1 MKNNLIIYTD
11 GGARGNPGP
20 AAIGYVAFAVKKGG
34 ALQELTRK
42 GETIGSATNNQA
54 EYRALIA
61 ALAYALTHKPDA
73 VEVRLDSE
81 LVGKQLRGEDRV
93 KDIDLKP
100 LYAQAKQLELRC
112 KRITYTLIP
121 RELNKDAD
129 REVNRA
135 FDAAVFSSQI
145 MIPQ

>member
-1 MKNNLIIYTD
+1 MKNNFIIYTD

-34 ALQELTRK
+34 ALQELRRK
-42 GETIGSATNNQA
+42 GETIGTATNNQA

-61 ALAYALTHKPDA
+61 ALEYALTHTPDA
-73 VEVRLDSE
+73 LEVRLDSE
-81 LVGKQLRGEDRV
+81 LVGKQLRGEYRV
-93 KDIDLKP
+93 KDKDLKP
-100 LYAQAKQLELRC
+100 LYAQAKLLETRC
-112 KRITYTLIP
+112 KSVSYTLIP

-135 FDAAVFSSQI
+135 LDA
-145 MIPQ
+145 

>member
-61 ALAYALTHKPDA
+61 ALAYDERGLARLFLSGSFEGDIDTAGRVLIPENLKAYANLGGKALVA
-73 VEVRLDSE
+73 GVA
-81 LVGKQLRGEDRV
+81 DRV
-93 KDIDLKP
+93 EIWEEH
-100 LYAQAKQLELRC
+100 AWRA
-112 KRITYTLIP
+112 YTEKIE
-121 RELNKDAD
+121 READ
-129 REVNRA
+129 SLAERVNER
-135 FDAAVFSSQI
+135 
-145 MIPQ
+145 